1 MSDILAPEAVSRI
14 DGFYDTTLKPKLDAI
29 DHQRRQVRWLI
40 IKSLLVVLPPIGILI
55 AGDLLDGILPFISS
69 TARIVIARVWLVGGV
84 VFVLMK
90 RLLPGVTAYANYRS
104 RFKEDIVA
112 EIFKVVSEGNHV
124 MNPTASPVL
133 TEAEAKWL
141 TSEMKRVLAQ

>member
-14 DGFYDTTLKPKLDAI
+14 DALYDTTLKPKLDAI

-40 IKSLLVVLPPIGILI
+40 
-55 AGDLLDGILPFISS
+55 
-69 TARIVIARVWLVGGV
+69 
-84 VFVLMK
+84 
-90 RLLPGVTAYANYRS
+90 
-104 RFKEDIVA
+104 
-112 EIFKVVSEGNHV
+112 V